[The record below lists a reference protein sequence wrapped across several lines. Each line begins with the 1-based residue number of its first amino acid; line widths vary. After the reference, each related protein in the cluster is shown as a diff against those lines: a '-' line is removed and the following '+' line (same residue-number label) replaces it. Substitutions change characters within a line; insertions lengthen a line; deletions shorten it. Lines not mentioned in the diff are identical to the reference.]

1 MIFCITVEGL
11 NSEDEIWINEKSQKV
26 RDKWEKA
33 KKSCLYNYDL
43 KHIYGKH
50 LIAKGNAV
58 QNSTDPIDIV
68 RFMKDRTLVEPVN
81 DLGLDKKSSPI
92 LYTNNE
98 SDFDGNKEKQ
108 KDNEYQRLDNR
119 QKQKILHAPNAR
131 YFDS

>member
-11 NSEDEIWINEKSQKV
+11 NSEDKIWINEKSQKF

-43 KHIYGKH
+43 KHIFGKH
-50 LIAKGNAV
+50 LIAKGNPV
-58 QNSTDPIDIV
+58 QNSTDPVDIA
-68 RFMKDRTLVEPVN
+68 RFIKERSLVEPVN
-81 DLGLDKKSSPI
+81 DLGLNKEGSPI

-98 SDFDGNKEKQ
+98 SDVDGNKERQ
-108 KDNEYQRLDNR
+108 KDTKDQRLDNR
-119 QKQKILHAPNAR
+119 QKQKILHTPNAR